1 MLFLKQRTMKKIII
15 WLFLTS
21 INYSTTVSAQSK
33 YFEKSL
39 GWEYIQNGQAIF
51 EKTDGNY
58 IVLGDATVGNNG
70 YWWHIFNL
78 EVSNEG
84 ICPEEPEF
92 YESPENYGGAIFD
105 GIPTE
110 YGFAALGY
118 MVGPFATDDR
128 PYLLK
133 INHEG
138 EFLDSTW
145 VDFCDNC
152 SAYTLCRT
160 PDGGYMLGGSVRQYS
175 GNNFTTYPYL
185 IRLNEQ
191 GEVMWDRA
199 YTQNN
204 GVNFGSDYSR
214 FRSIVTDSIS
224 DTYYVLG
231 IKGYNPSVDVIWMH
245 IDSSGN
251 ILSQNILGDE
261 QFNTN
266 QQATKMIRTSDGGWL
281 INYFIIESGNSVSG
295 RLLKLNATGDTIE
308 WQKEIFYW
316 GEVSVLQEL
325 PDGSFIVGGEASP
338 LPDYAF
344 NATIAHVSANGDSI
358 YWQRSYGGAGDDDYI
373 YDFTPTSDGGYFF
386 VGRTETN
393 VPNGYANVYLL
404 KTNCMGLLTEP
415 QAQYSYTNPEGN
427 TIAFQNLSQFVYP
440 DSLDGG
446 HYSWDFGD
454 GFNSNEQNPTH
465 TYAQA
470 GVYLAKLTAVVCQDT
485 SLMYQSICIG
495 TSAHP
500 APSFTHSLQ
509 NDTLVSFTNT
519 SSNAQNAVF
528 VWDFGD
534 GTPPTQTI
542 TQQTQQ
548 HSYSQA
554 GEHQVTLSVIM
565 CLDTTVYTQV
575 VNTYAVGMQV
585 LPLEGGLEGGLWA
598 VLPNPAQ
605 DYLVISSQTS
615 ATNATF
621 VLYDVLGREVLRQH
635 LSSNNTILTEHLPA
649 GVYLYQIINPQNQT
663 LQHGKLSILH

>member
-1 MLFLKQRTMKKIII
+1 MKKLLVFCLFLLYI
-15 WLFLTS
+15 
-21 INYSTTVSAQSK
+21 SANAQPK

-39 GWEYIQNGQAIF
+39 EWEYIHNGHVIF
-51 EKTDGNY
+51 EQANGNFFLGCDAY
-58 IVLGDATVGNNG
+58 SLDFDNWHQYSLIVDKYGDIIDSVHYLLPEG
-70 YWWHIFNL
+70 YGTAF
-78 EVSNEG
+78 
-84 ICPEEPEF
+84 
-92 YESPENYGGAIFD
+92 FD
-105 GIPTE
+105 GVTTE
-110 YGFAALGY
+110 YGYALGGY
-118 MVGPFATDDR
+118 VGTNFTNPPTYQASLTLIAPSGELIDSFMVG
-128 PYLLK
+128 
-133 INHEG
+133 
-138 EFLDSTW
+138 
-145 VDFCDNC
+145 DN
-152 SAYTLCRT
+152 SANAYTLSRT

-191 GEVMWDRA
+191 GEVVWDRA

-214 FRSIVTDSIS
+214 FRTIVTDSIS

-251 ILSQNILGDE
+251 VLSQNILGDE

-266 QQATKMIRTSDGGWL
+266 QQASKMIRTSDGGWL
-281 INYFIIESGNSVSG
+281 SNCTIVEGGNSVSG
-295 RLLKLNATGDTIE
+295 QLIKLNATGDTIK
-308 WQKEIFYW
+308 WQNEVFYW
-316 GEVSVLQEL
+316 GSVTNFVEL
-325 PDGSFIVGGEASP
+325 ADGSFIVGGQASP

-344 NATIAHVSANGDSI
+344 NAAIAHVSANGDSI

-393 VPNGYANVYLL
+393 VPGANVYLL

-427 TIAFQNLSQFVYP
+427 TIAFQNLSQYTYP
-440 DSLDGG
+440 DSIDGG
-446 HYSWDFGD
+446 HYIWDFGD
-454 GFNSNEQNPTH
+454 GTTSTDINPTH

-528 VWDFGD
+528 IWDFGD

-542 TQQTQQ
+542 TQQPQQ

-565 CLDTTVYTQV
+565 CQDTTIYTQV
-575 VNTYAVGMQV
+575 VNTYAVGINQV

-598 VLPNPAQ
+598 VLPNPANEQ
-605 DYLVISSQTS
+605 ISISPPSGGWGVQTH
-615 ATNATF
+615 TF
-621 VLYDVLGREVLRQH
+621 VLYDVLGKEVARQA
-635 LSSNNTILTEHLPA
+635 LSVNNTQINVANLPL
-649 GVYLYQIINPQNQT
+649 GIYLYQIINPQNQT
-663 LQHGKLSILH
+663 LQHGKVSILH

>member
-1 MLFLKQRTMKKIII
+1 MVFC
-15 WLFLTS
+15 
-21 INYSTTVSAQSK
+21 QSK
-33 YFEKSL
+33 YFEKST
-39 GWEYIQNGQAIF
+39 GWYNTQNGKIIF
-51 EKTDGNY
+51 EKDNGDCIILGNAF
-58 IVLGDATVGNNG
+58 INDS
-70 YWWHIFNL
+70 YWWHSFNL
-78 EVSNEG
+78 LIDTQGNFAEMP
-84 ICPEEPEF
+84 IY
-92 YESPENYGGAIFD
+92 YESPENYGSALFG
-105 GIPTE
+105 GIETD
-110 YGFAALGY
+110 YGFAAAGY
-118 MVGPFATDDR
+118 MVGPNATNTR
-128 PYLLK
+128 PFIVQLDHNGVLLDT
-133 INHEG
+133 I
-138 EFLDSTW
+138 W
-145 VDFCDNC
+145 VDFCDYC
-152 SAYTLCRT
+152 PTYTLSRT
-160 PDGGYMLGGSVRQYS
+160 PDGGYVLGGSVRQYS

-191 GEVMWDRA
+191 GEVVWDRA

-204 GVNFGSDYSR
+204 GVNFGSNYSR
-214 FRSIVTDSIS
+214 FRTIVTDSIS

-295 RLLKLNATGDTIE
+295 RLLKLNGTGDTIE

-344 NATIAHVSANGDSI
+344 NATIAHVSSTGDVL
-358 YWQRSYGGAGDDDYI
+358 WQRSYGGAGDDDYI

-393 VPNGYANVYLL
+393 VPGANVYLL

-415 QAQYSYTNPEGN
+415 IANYSYTNPNGN
-427 TIAFQNLSQFVYP
+427 TIAFQNLSQYTYP
-440 DSLDGG
+440 DSIDGG
-446 HYSWDFGD
+446 HYIWDFGD

-470 GVYLAKLTAVVCQDT
+470 GIYLAKLTAIVCQDT
-485 SLMYQSICIG
+485 SIMYQSICIG

-500 APSFTHSLQ
+500 APSFTHTLQ

-528 VWDFGD
+528 IWDFGD
-534 GTPPTQTI
+534 GSPPTQTI
-542 TQQTQQ
+542 TQQALQ
-548 HSYSQA
+548 HSYTQA

-565 CLDTTVYTQV
+565 CQDTTVYTQV
-575 VNTYAVGMQV
+575 VSTWAVGMQV
-585 LPLEGGLEGGLWA
+585 LPLEEGLEGGLCT
-598 VLPNPAQ
+598 VLPNPANEQ
-605 DYLVISSQTS
+605 ISISPPSGGWGVQTH
-615 ATNATF
+615 TF
-621 VLYDVLGREVLRQH
+621 VLYDVLGKAVLQKA
-635 LSSNNTILTEHLPA
+635 LSPTTTQIPTEYLPS
-649 GVYLYQIINPQNQT
+649 GIYLYQILNPQNQT